1 VQAGGRTQLER
12 EIREQGSTLAARTA
26 RGWGE
31 AERAAELI
39 RSDDVNQVVIAAR
52 GTSDNAA
59 RYAQYLFGLDARL
72 PVALATP
79 WLYGDS
85 SPPLLRGA
93 AVVGISQSGRSPDI
107 VSVAR
112 VAREQGRPTIAIT
125 NDERSPLALSADVV
139 VPMHAG
145 PELSV
150 AATKTY
156 LASLHAI
163 AQISELLCGQPDRLA
178 WFERLPE
185 LVSGFVEQLLSA
197 RDRFDALRAV
207 SAVTVVGRGL
217 QLATAFETALKLR
230 ELSAIP
236 AEAFSL
242 ADLMHGPVAA
252 LSPSGSIWLI
262 ATAGRQQPGLT
273 EFAALRSA
281 VGTSVAVSDD
291 PEVLTS
297 ADVPVAIDRELPPW
311 VAPFVSAIPGQ
322 VAALRLGELL
332 GVDVDRPH
340 GLHKV
345 TLTT

>member
-1 VQAGGRTQLER
+1 VNAGRRTQLER
-12 EIREQGSTLAARTA
+12 EIFEQGPVLAARA
-26 RGWGE
+26 SRGWHH

-39 RSDDVNQVVIAAR
+39 RGDDVTQVVIAAR

-59 RYAQYLFGLDARL
+59 RYAQYLLGLDARL

-79 WLYGDS
+79 WLYGGS

-93 AVVGISQSGRSPDI
+93 AVMAISQSGQSPDI
-107 VSVAR
+107 VAVAR
-112 VAREQGRPTIAIT
+112 AAREQGRPMIAIT
-125 NDERSPLALSADVV
+125 NDESSPLAITSDVT
-139 VPMHAG
+139 VPMLAG

-163 AQISELLCGQPDRLA
+163 AQISELLQPQPGRRA
-178 WFERLPE
+178 WFARLPN
-185 LVSGFVEQLLSA
+185 LVGEFVEQQLSA
-197 RDRFDALRAV
+197 RERFDALRA
-207 SAVTVVGRGL
+207 STAVTVVGRGL
-217 QLATAFETALKLR
+217 QLATAFETALKVR

-242 ADLMHGPVAA
+242 ADLLHGPVAA
-252 LSPSGSIWLI
+252 LSASGTIWLI
-262 ATAGRQQPGLT
+262 STAGRQQPGYS
-273 EFAALRSA
+273 EFDALRRS

-291 PEVLTS
+291 PDVLAM
-297 ADVPVAIDRELPPW
+297 ADVPVAIERDLPPW
-311 VAPFVSAIPGQ
+311 IAPFLSAVPGQ